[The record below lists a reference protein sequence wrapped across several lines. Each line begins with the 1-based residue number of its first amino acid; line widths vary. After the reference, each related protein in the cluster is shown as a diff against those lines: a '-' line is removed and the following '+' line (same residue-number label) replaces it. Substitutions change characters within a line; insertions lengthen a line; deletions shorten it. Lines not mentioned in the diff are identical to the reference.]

1 MLIKRTTNYS
11 KFNLSSTNRE
21 INEAHVRD
29 LVSSISET
37 NLLPHNPI
45 VVNADYEVI
54 DGQHR
59 LEAAKRL
66 GLEIFYTV
74 APKTSI
80 RDTRLINRTNR
91 PWNLRNYLESYAK
104 EGKPDYIAL
113 LRFCDKYGLPVSTG
127 IEVCCGDYDG
137 SKSRQLRLGKLNLG
151 NMVEA
156 DNTAKILVT
165 LAPYCER
172 GAYRSR
178 TLIRAIRRMNDAEI
192 NYQKI
197 IDVLNKTDGK
207 IKDNSNYRDLLRQ
220 FEDIVNYKSKT
231 NFIRL
236 Y

>member
-1 MLIKRTTNYS
+1 MIVKRTKNYNRFS
-11 KFNLSSTNRE
+11 LASTNRE
-21 INEAHVRD
+21 VNEAHVRD
-29 LVSSISET
+29 LVSSISEA

-45 VVNADYEVI
+45 VVNAKYEVI

-74 APKTSI
+74 APKSSI
-80 RDTRLINRTNR
+80 KHTRLINRTNR

-104 EGKPDYIAL
+104 EGKTDYIAL
-113 LRFCDKYGLPVSTG
+113 LDFCDTYGLPVSTG
-127 IEVCCGDYDG
+127 IELCCNDYDA
-137 SKSRQLRLGKLNLG
+137 SKARQLRFGTLKVGS
-151 NMVEA
+151 MTEA
-156 DNTAKILVT
+156 HSTAKILIT
-165 LAPYCER
+165 LAPFCER

-178 TLIRAIRRMNDAEI
+178 TLIRAIRRMNDAEV

-197 IDVLNKTDGK
+197 IEVLNKTGMK

-220 FEDIVNYKSKT
+220 FEDIINYKNKN
-231 NFIRL
+231 NFVRL